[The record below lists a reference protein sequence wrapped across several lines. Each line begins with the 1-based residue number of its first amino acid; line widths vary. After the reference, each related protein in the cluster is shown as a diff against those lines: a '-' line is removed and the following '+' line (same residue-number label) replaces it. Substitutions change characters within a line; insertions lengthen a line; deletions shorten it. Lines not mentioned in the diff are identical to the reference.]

1 MEKCFS
7 LSKKQISRLEDILPR
22 PRRKID
28 LGALVKELDKIGSRY
43 KKALKRLA
51 VLPALET
58 WDRCLADGEFN
69 EARLDEE
76 RQLTARQLKASS
88 DRVARA
94 DQELVRL
101 CADTATVWEK
111 LTGRPLPGWPK
122 PKTREA
128 KSERRAVD
136 VQHPLGLLLHALGI
150 YVAVGSVDDLARIG
164 RRLSKESQTACEG

>member
-111 LTGRPLPGWPK
+111 LTGRPLPGWP
-122 PKTREA
+122 TRL
-128 KSERRAVD
+128 R
-136 VQHPLGLLLHALGI
+136 
-150 YVAVGSVDDLARIG
+150 
-164 RRLSKESQTACEG
+164 RRLGMALKAEINSVEKLGFVMSLSETVQMP